1 MVDKHSVFYKKWSI
15 FIKILIQK
23 KKNNK
28 KIRFIQKK
36 SVTSVVAR
44 FVKYSTFLIKIAIWL
59 VLLYL

>member
-1 MVDKHSVFYKKWSI
+1 MVNFYQNSNFEKKI
-15 FIKILIQK
+15 
-23 KKNNK
+23 NK
-28 KIRFIQKK
+28 KIRFMQKK

>member
-1 MVDKHSVFYKKWSI
+1 MVNFYQNSNFEKKI
-15 FIKILIQK
+15 
-23 KKNNK
+23 NK
-28 KIRFIQKK
+28 KIRFMQKKK

>member
-1 MVDKHSVFYKKWSI
+1 MVNFYQNSNFEKKI
-15 FIKILIQK
+15 
-23 KKNNK
+23 NK
-28 KIRFIQKK
+28 KIRFMQKKKK